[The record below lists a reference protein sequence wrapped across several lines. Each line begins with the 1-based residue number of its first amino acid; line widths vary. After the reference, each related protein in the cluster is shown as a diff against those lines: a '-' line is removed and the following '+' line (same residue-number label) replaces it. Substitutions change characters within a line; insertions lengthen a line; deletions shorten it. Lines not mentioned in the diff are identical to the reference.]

1 MFGISYISNK
11 FIPQSLMYYDNNI
24 DGHVLSMYFDL
35 QDKIKMNE
43 RVTE

>member
-1 MFGISYISNK
+1 
-11 FIPQSLMYYDNNI
+11 MYFDNSI

-43 RVTE
+43 LINE